1 MQPPRFVSWA
11 AVSSLPQ
18 AKKIS
23 VDDQLKTNRE
33 HIERWAGTLHKEL
46 PIRGKSRYIGNWEKA
61 CADIPEYAA
70 LRDMIERHEFDVLIY
85 LDKSRLGRKSLL
97 IDTIIDRCHEAGITT
112 YSTESPPATLE
123 PQGSNFAHKLVG
135 AVESLLAQEEVVTM
149 KRRHRMGMA
158 ARVEQGNFPGRV
170 PYGWTVRY
178 DIKDEKPI
186 QVIEIDEEA
195 KITIETIFDLYVTHG
210 ASFRAIAD
218 HLLDNQVPPPRDNN
232 WTRSIVDWIVG
243 LAWRYAGIMEINRK
257 SKERPYVRAKSKWPV
272 LITEET
278 AKKVETERKR
288 RARAKHA
295 VGSTHLFS
303 QTVWCGTCGRKMQA
317 RHNLRPSRRDPDVIR
332 RTEDY
337 RCVEDGLATHT
348 KNGIAATYILD
359 SVRRAIVFV
368 QIAANRQLI
377 LEAQTD
383 NTPQIQR
390 NLDKAIARL
399 AKVEEDMQRADDAY
413 VIGKMSIARYQRQID
428 KLDEQRVKIEADI
441 AFHKEELEAEAFDSQ
456 REVRLLEL
464 ASEGLAW
471 MESNDIATA
480 NAWFRQHIKIWI
492 QNNIPD
498 KRVVIQYL

>member
-1 MQPPRFVSWA
+1 MNPPRFVSWA

-23 VDDQLKTNRE
+23 VDDQLKTNLE
-33 HIERWAGTLHKEL
+33 HIEKWDGVLHKEL
-46 PIRGKSRYIGNWEKA
+46 PIRGKSRSIVSWEKA
-61 CADIPEYAA
+61 CATIPEYAA
-70 LRDMIERHEFDVLIY
+70 LRDMIEKHEFDVLIY
-85 LDKSRLGRKSLL
+85 LDRSRLGRKRIL
-97 IDTIIDRCHEAGITT
+97 IDTIIDLCEDAGIVV
-112 YSTESPPATLE
+112 YPTESPPSSLQ
-123 PQGSNFAHKLVG
+123 PQKGNFAHQLIG
-135 AVESLLAQEEVVTM
+135 AVESLIAQEEVTKM
-149 KRRHRMGMA
+149 KHRHKIGMA
-158 ARVEQGNFPGRV
+158 ARVSDGNFPGRV

-186 QVIEIDEEA
+186 QVVEIDEEA
-195 KITIETIFDLYVTHG
+195 RGTIETILDLYVTHG
-210 ASFRAIAD
+210 ASFRAIAE

-243 LAWRYAGIMEINRK
+243 LAWRYAGVMEINRK

-303 QTVWCGTCGRKMQA
+303 QIVWCGTCGRKMQA
-317 RHNLRPSRRDPDVIR
+317 RYNQRPSRRDPNIIR
-332 RTEDY
+332 CTEDY

-359 SVRRAIVFV
+359 SVRRAIEFV
-368 QIAANRQLI
+368 QSEGNRQLI

-390 NLDKAIARL
+390 NLDKALARL

-413 VIGKMSIARYQRQID
+413 VIGKMSAARYQRQID

-441 AFHKEELEAEAFDSQ
+441 AYHKEELEAEAFDSQ

-471 MESNDIATA
+471 MESDDIPTA
-480 NAWFRQHIKIWI
+480 NAWFRRHIKIAI
-492 QNNIPD
+492 NNHDPE
-498 KRVVIQYL
+498 KRVVVQYL